1 MLQIKNKACRAE
13 NCGRSRATWQIKYI
27 VVHYTS
33 NLGDTAKNN
42 ADYFAREKL
51 KNPASA
57 HYFVDENEIW
67 CSVIPSIV
75 AYHVGA
81 KAYRHPECRN
91 ANSLGVEICMLDKQ
105 GNVRKGAIAQAAKL
119 VYELMRKYD
128 VPLAHVLRHYD
139 VTDKDCP
146 APMVANPGLWTDFR
160 LRICALDAQEREQED
175 DMTIY
180 KTYEDCPAWAKPTV
194 QKLVHLGL
202 LTGDENGILNL
213 EHNALRN
220 LVINDRAG
228 LYK

>member
-1 MLQIKNKACRAE
+1 MLQIKSKACHAE
-13 NCGRSRATWQIKYI
+13 NHGRSRATGQIKYI

-57 HYFVDENEIW
+57 HYFVDESEIW

-81 KAYRHPECRN
+81 SSYKHAECRN
-91 ANSLGVEICMLDKQ
+91 GNSLGVEICMLDKQ
-105 GNVRKGAIAQAAKL
+105 GNVRKGAIEQAAKL
-119 VYELMRKYD
+119 VYELMHKYD

-139 VTDKDCP
+139 VTGKDCP
-146 APMVANPGLWTDFR
+146 APMVEYPVLWEEF
-160 LRICALDAQEREQED
+160 LSKLDKQED
-175 DMTIY
+175 SMTIY

>member
-1 MLQIKNKACRAE
+1 MLQIKNKACRTE
-13 NCGRSRATWQIKYI
+13 NCGRSRATWQIRYI

-57 HYFVDENEIW
+57 HYFVDESEIW

-105 GNVRKGAIAQAAKL
+105 GNVRAKSIENAVKL
-119 VYELMRKYD
+119 VRELMKKYD
-128 VPLAHVLRHYD
+128 VPVDHVLRHYD
-139 VTDKDCP
+139 VTGKDCP
-146 APMVANPGLWTDFR
+146 APMVEYPVLWEEF
-160 LRICALDAQEREQED
+160 LSKLMEQED
-175 DMTIY
+175 SMTIY

-194 QKLVHLGL
+194 RKLVHLGL